1 LRRCESHHR
10 QKLSAELRAE
20 MPPSVPEKI
29 LRRRRET
36 ADRRSFQ
43 IRMEHVSD
51 YERSR
56 HLSALL
62 DDPERIAAV

>member
-1 LRRCESHHR
+1 LGE
-10 QKLSAELRAE
+10 KLRAE

-29 LRRRRET
+29 LRSRGET

-43 IRMEHVSD
+43 VWMKHVD
-51 YERSR
+51 DDERSG

-62 DDPERIAAV
+62 NDPKRIPAM